1 MVRLKLPRY
10 VKAAKNRHGTT
21 YFYLRRPGYAPI
33 RLPGSPY
40 STAFMDAYDA
50 AMSGQQREP
59 IGAKSTKPGTVK
71 AVWVAYKASSDFKIL
86 RASTKATYLGWG
98 ERFVEKN
105 GDNPMAAL
113 GRLTVQKMIDAMAE
127 KPAAANNR
135 LRLLRMLSRFAVDR
149 GMLRD
154 DPTRGVKPV
163 KITST
168 GFRTW
173 SEEDINKFEEFHKVG
188 TRERLALALLLYT
201 GQRRS
206 DVVRLGPQHI
216 RDGAIHLEQQKTGTP
231 LAIPVHSKLR
241 AVLDAT
247 PSGHL
252 TFLVAQGAR
261 PFTPAGFTNWF
272 HDACRAA
279 GIEAGLAP
287 HGLRKAMC
295 RRLAEAGVSTLRI
308 MSITGH
314 KNVDEIEVYV
324 QAANQRRLAR
334 DAMAEIETRTETGNL
349 AEQVSNS
356 SAKSLKTKG

>member
-1 MVRLKLPRY
+1 MVKLKLPRY
-10 VKAAKNRHGTT
+10 VKAAKNRHGAVF
-21 YFYLRRPGYAPI
+21 YYLRRPGYALV

-40 STAFMDAYDA
+40 STPFMDAYDQ
-50 AMSGQQREP
+50 AMAGQERAQ
-59 IGAKSTKPGTVK
+59 IGASRTKPGSVK
-71 AVWVAYKASSDFKIL
+71 AVWVAYKQSADFKIL
-86 RASTKATYLGWG
+86 KPSTKATYLGWG

-113 GRLTVQKMIDAMAE
+113 SRLSVQKMIDAKAE
-127 KPAAANNR
+127 KPAAANNL

-154 DPTRGVKPV
+154 DPTRTVKPV
-163 KITST
+163 KIKST

-173 SEEDINKFEEFHKVG
+173 SEDDIATFEAFHLVG
-188 TRERLALALLLYT
+188 SRERLALALLLYT

-216 RDGAIHLEQQKTGTP
+216 RGDALHLEQQKTGTS

-241 AVLDAT
+241 AILDAT

-272 HDACRAA
+272 REACRVA
-279 GIEAGLAP
+279 GIADGLAP

-314 KNVDEIEVYV
+314 KNVDEIETYV
-324 QAANQRRLAR
+324 QAASQQRLAR
-334 DAMAEIETRTETGNL
+334 DAMAEIENGTENGNPS
-349 AEQVSNS
+349 EQKWKPSR
-356 SAKSLKTKG
+356 